1 MDNPYRVLGIREGA
15 SEEEIRRAYR
25 ELVRKYHPDQYRD
38 NPLADLAQEKLKEI
52 NEAYDYLM
60 KNKSNQYNPNRRSGR
75 QGRDSGYSYGY
86 TGEQSPEYQRIRTLI
101 NTGNLS
107 AAEAALNR
115 ITNRTAEWYYLKG
128 ILFMRRG
135 WYGEAQSHLQTAVN
149 MDPTNTEY
157 SNTLNR
163 MIYMNRNYSRNA
175 YGRGYAG
182 GPDLCTMCECLI
194 CSDCCCE
201 CMGGD
206 LIQCC

>member
-1 MDNPYRVLGIREGA
+1 
-15 SEEEIRRAYR
+15 
-25 ELVRKYHPDQYRD
+25 LVRKYHPDQYRD
-38 NPLADLAQEKLKEI
+38 NPLAELAQEKMKEI

-60 KNKSNQYNPNRRSGR
+60 KNKYNQSNQSNSNRWSGS
-75 QGRDSGYSYGY
+75 QGRDSGYSHGY
-86 TGEQSPEYQRIRTLI
+86 TSEQNPEYQRIRNLI
-101 NTGNLS
+101 NAGNLS

-115 ITNRTAEWYYLKG
+115 ISNRTAEWYYLKG

-135 WYGEAQSHLQTAVN
+135 WYGEAMSHLQTAVN

-163 MIYMNRNYSRNA
+163 MIYMNRNYTRNA
-175 YGRGYAG
+175 YGRGYSG
-182 GPDLCTMCECLI
+182 GPDLCSLCECLI

-206 LIQCC
+206 LIECC